1 MLVNQKHIA
10 LWLLLALCL
19 GLTACGGD
27 DGLVSVDESKLVT
40 DTAEIDSNYE
50 YELPVIFHVLYKD
63 QSDATQYIPA
73 ARLKN
78 LLQYVNEIYQGGVY
92 GKSENLHLK
101 FVLAEKDEKGKK
113 LGTPGVE
120 YVKYNGDYPIDVSAF
135 MSDNTGAN
143 VKYIW
148 DPNQYIN
155 VMMFNFKSAS
165 SKEVTLGISHM
176 PHTVDNRVEG
186 LDNVKTQYIA
196 KSQLKYPLCSSI
208 NSTYAAQASGGGY
221 FQSDRYTDDN
231 HTAHTLSTADVV
243 VTMAHELGHYLGL
256 YHAFTEDKKDGGFQ
270 PIDSC
275 GDTDYYKDTPSY
287 NRIDYNNY
295 LETLNF
301 EQNDPSITKKMLSRN
316 SCDGKTFES
325 DNIMDYSL
333 TMGFQITADQK
344 KRIRNVLYYSPLIP
358 GPKKNNINTRTRA
371 TDDSH
376 PLDLKFTIIK

>member
-1 MLVNQKHIA
+1 MIIKQKHIV
-10 LWLLLALCL
+10 LWLLFALCL

-27 DGLVSVDESKLVT
+27 DGLVSTDKSSLVT
-40 DTAEIDSNYE
+40 DTTEIDSNYE
-50 YELPVIFHVLYKD
+50 YQLPVIFHVLYKN
-63 QSDATQYIPA
+63 QSDASQYIPA

-78 LLQYVNEIYQGGVY
+78 LLQYVNEIYQGGIY
-92 GKSENLHLK
+92 GESENLHLK
-101 FVLAEKDEKGKK
+101 FVLAEKNEKGKK

-120 YVKYNGDYPIDVSAF
+120 YVKYDGEYPIDVNAF

-148 DPNQYIN
+148 DPNKYIN
-155 VMMFNFKSAS
+155 VMMFNFKSS
-165 SKEVTLGISHM
+165 SSNEVTLGISHM

-186 LDNVKTQYIA
+186 LANAKTQYIA
-196 KSQLKYPLCSSI
+196 KSLLTNPLCSSI
-208 NSTYAAQASGGGY
+208 NSIYAAQSSGGGY
-221 FQSDRYTDDN
+221 FQSDRYTNAN
-231 HTAHTLSTADVV
+231 HATTNLNPADVV

-256 YHAFTEDKKDGGFQ
+256 YHAFTEHEQDGSYE
-270 PIDSC
+270 PVDSC
-275 GDTDYYKDTPSY
+275 GDTDHCKDTPSY
-287 NRIDYNNY
+287 NRIKYNTY
-295 LETLNF
+295 LESLIANS
-301 EQNDPSITKKMLSRN
+301 NDPSTTQKMLSRS

-376 PLDLKFTIIK
+376 PLDLRFTIIK

>member
-40 DTAEIDSNYE
+40 DTTEIDSNYE

-165 SKEVTLGISHM
+165 SNEVTLGISHM

-196 KSQLKYPLCSSI
+196 KNQLKYPLCSSI

-231 HTAHTLSTADVV
+231 HTAHALSTADVV

-256 YHAFTEDKKDGGFQ
+256 YHAFTEEKKDGSFQ
-270 PIDSC
+270 PADSC
-275 GDTDYYKDTPSY
+275 GDTDYCKDTPSY

-301 EQNDPSITKKMLSRN
+301 KQNDPSITKKMLSRN

>member
-1 MLVNQKHIA
+1 MIIKQKHIV

-19 GLTACGGD
+19 GLSACGGD
-27 DGLVSVDESKLVT
+27 NGLMSTDKSTLVT

-50 YELPVIFHVLYKD
+50 YQLPVIFHVLYKN
-63 QSDATQYIPA
+63 QSDASQYIPA

-78 LLQYVNEIYQGGVY
+78 LLQYVNEIYQGGIY

-120 YVKYNGDYPIDVSAF
+120 YVKYDGDYPIDVSAF

-196 KSQLKYPLCSSI
+196 KNQLKYPLCSSI

-231 HTAHTLSTADVV
+231 HTAHALSTADVV

-256 YHAFTEDKKDGGFQ
+256 YHAFTEEKKDGSFQ
-270 PIDSC
+270 PADSC
-275 GDTDYYKDTPSY
+275 GDTDYCKDTPSY

-316 SCDGKTFES
+316 SCDGKIFES
-325 DNIMDYSL
+325 NNIMDYSL

>member
-1 MLVNQKHIA
+1 MIIKQKHIV

-19 GLTACGGD
+19 GLSACGGD
-27 DGLVSVDESKLVT
+27 NGLMSTDKSTLVT

-50 YELPVIFHVLYKD
+50 YQLPVIFHVLYKN
-63 QSDATQYIPA
+63 QSDASQYIPA

-78 LLQYVNEIYQGGVY
+78 LLQYVNEIYQGGIY

-120 YVKYNGDYPIDVSAF
+120 YVKYDGDYPIDVNAF

-155 VMMFNFKSAS
+155 VMMFNFKSS
-165 SKEVTLGISHM
+165 SSNEITLGISHM

-186 LDNVKTQYIA
+186 LDNVNTQYIA
-196 KSQLKYPLCSSI
+196 KSKLPYPLCSSI
-208 NSTYAAQASGGGY
+208 NSTYAAQASNGSY
-221 FQSDRYTDDN
+221 FESDRYTDDN
-231 HTAHTLSTADVV
+231 HVAHTLSTADVV

-256 YHAFTEDKKDGGFQ
+256 YHAFTEKEKDGSYQ
-270 PIDSC
+270 PVDSC
-275 GDTDYYKDTPSY
+275 GDTDYCKDTPSY
-287 NRIDYNNY
+287 NRIEYNNY
-295 LETLNF
+295 LETLTINGS
-301 EQNDPSITKKMLSRN
+301 DPNMTRKMLSRS

-376 PLDLKFTIIK
+376 PLDLRFTIIK

>member
-1 MLVNQKHIA
+1 MIIKQKHIV

-19 GLTACGGD
+19 GLSACGGD
-27 DGLVSVDESKLVT
+27 DGLMSTDKSTLVT

-50 YELPVIFHVLYKD
+50 YQLPVIFHVLYKN
-63 QSDATQYIPA
+63 QSDASQYIPA

-92 GKSENLHLK
+92 GESENLHLK

-120 YVKYNGDYPIDVSAF
+120 YVKYDGDYPIDVNAF

-165 SKEVTLGISHM
+165 SNEVTLGISHM

-186 LDNVKTQYIA
+186 LDNAKTQYIA
-196 KSQLKYPLCSSI
+196 KSQLISPLCSSI

-231 HTAHTLSTADVV
+231 HVAHTLSTADVV

-256 YHAFTEDKKDGGFQ
+256 YHAFTEEKKDGGFQ
-270 PIDSC
+270 PVDSC
-275 GDTDYYKDTPSY
+275 GDTDYCKDTPSY

>member
-10 LWLLLALCL
+10 LWLLLTLCL

-78 LLQYVNEIYQGGVY
+78 LLQYVNEIYQGGIY
-92 GKSENLHLK
+92 GESENLHLK

-120 YVKYNGDYPIDVSAF
+120 YVKYDGDYPIDVSAF

-165 SKEVTLGISHM
+165 SNEVTLGISHM

-231 HTAHTLSTADVV
+231 HVAHTLSTADVV

-256 YHAFTEDKKDGGFQ
+256 YHAFTEEKKDGSFQ
-270 PIDSC
+270 PVDSC
-275 GDTDYYKDTPSY
+275 GDTDYCKDTPSY

>member
-10 LWLLLALCL
+10 LWLLLTLCL

-78 LLQYVNEIYQGGVY
+78 LLQYVNEIYQGGIY
-92 GKSENLHLK
+92 GESENLHLK

-120 YVKYNGDYPIDVSAF
+120 YVKYDGDYPIDVSAF

-165 SKEVTLGISHM
+165 SNEVTLGISHM

-186 LDNVKTQYIA
+186 LDNAKTQYIA
-196 KSQLKYPLCSSI
+196 KSQLISPLCSSI
-208 NSTYAAQASGGGY
+208 NSIYAAQASGGGY

-231 HTAHTLSTADVV
+231 HVAHTLSTADVV

-256 YHAFTEDKKDGGFQ
+256 YHAFTEEKKDGSFQ
-270 PIDSC
+270 PVDSC
-275 GDTDYYKDTPSY
+275 GDTDYCKDTPSY

-316 SCDGKTFES
+316 SCDGNTFES

-371 TDDSH
+371 TDGSQ

>member
-1 MLVNQKHIA
+1 MIIKQKHIV
-10 LWLLLALCL
+10 LWLLFALCL

-27 DGLVSVDESKLVT
+27 DGLVSTDKSSLVT
-40 DTAEIDSNYE
+40 DTIEIDSNYE
-50 YELPVIFHVLYKD
+50 YQLPVIFHVLYKN
-63 QSDATQYIPA
+63 QSDASQYIPA

-78 LLQYVNEIYQGGVY
+78 LLQYVNEIYQGGIY
-92 GKSENLHLK
+92 GESENLHLK

-120 YVKYNGDYPIDVSAF
+120 YVKYDGDYPIDVNAF

-155 VMMFNFKSAS
+155 VMMFNFKSS
-165 SKEVTLGISHM
+165 SSNEITLGISHM

-186 LDNVKTQYIA
+186 LDNVNTQYIA
-196 KSQLKYPLCSSI
+196 KSKLPYPLCSSI
-208 NSTYAAQASGGGY
+208 NSTYAAQASNGSY
-221 FQSDRYTDDN
+221 FESDRYTDDN
-231 HTAHTLSTADVV
+231 HVAHTLSTADVV

-256 YHAFTEDKKDGGFQ
+256 YHAFTEKEKDGSYQ
-270 PIDSC
+270 PVDSC
-275 GDTDYYKDTPSY
+275 GDTDYCKDTPSY
-287 NRIDYNNY
+287 NRIEYNNY
-295 LETLNF
+295 LETLTINGS
-301 EQNDPSITKKMLSRN
+301 DPNMTRKMLSRS

-344 KRIRNVLYYSPLIP
+344 KRIRNVLYYSSLIP

-376 PLDLKFTIIK
+376 PLDLRFTIIK

>member
-1 MLVNQKHIA
+1 MIIKQKHIV

-19 GLTACGGD
+19 GLSACGGD
-27 DGLVSVDESKLVT
+27 NGLMSTDKSTLVT

-50 YELPVIFHVLYKD
+50 YQLPVIFHVLYKN
-63 QSDATQYIPA
+63 QSDASQYIPA

-78 LLQYVNEIYQGGVY
+78 LLQYVNEIYQGGIY

-120 YVKYNGDYPIDVSAF
+120 YVKYDGDYPIDVSAF

-165 SKEVTLGISHM
+165 SNEVTLGISHM

-196 KSQLKYPLCSSI
+196 KNQLKYPLCSSI

-231 HTAHTLSTADVV
+231 HTAHALSTADVV

-256 YHAFTEDKKDGGFQ
+256 YHAFTEEKKDGSFQ
-270 PIDSC
+270 PADSC
-275 GDTDYYKDTPSY
+275 GDTDYCKDTPSY

-301 EQNDPSITKKMLSRN
+301 EQNDPSITKKMMSRN
-316 SCDGKTFES
+316 SCDGKIFES
-325 DNIMDYSL
+325 NNIMDYSL

>member
-1 MLVNQKHIA
+1 MIIKQKHIV

-19 GLTACGGD
+19 GLSACGGD
-27 DGLVSVDESKLVT
+27 NGLMSTDKSTLVT

-50 YELPVIFHVLYKD
+50 YQLPVIFHVLYKN
-63 QSDATQYIPA
+63 QSDASQYIPA

-78 LLQYVNEIYQGGVY
+78 LLQYVNEIYQGGIY

-120 YVKYNGDYPIDVSAF
+120 YVKYDGDYPIDVSAF

-165 SKEVTLGISHM
+165 SNEVTLGISHM

-196 KSQLKYPLCSSI
+196 KKQLKYPLCSSI
-208 NSTYAAQASGGGY
+208 NSTYAAQTSGGGY

-231 HTAHTLSTADVV
+231 HTAHALSTADVV

-256 YHAFTEDKKDGGFQ
+256 YHAFTEEKKDGSFQ
-270 PIDSC
+270 PADSC
-275 GDTDYYKDTPSY
+275 GDTDYCKDTPSY

-316 SCDGKTFES
+316 SCDCKIFES
-325 DNIMDYSL
+325 NNIMDYSL

>member
-256 YHAFTEDKKDGGFQ
+256 YHAFTEEKKDGSFQ
-270 PIDSC
+270 PADSC
-275 GDTDYYKDTPSY
+275 GDTDYCKDTPSY

>member
-1 MLVNQKHIA
+1 MIIKQKHIV
-10 LWLLLALCL
+10 LWLLFALCL

-27 DGLVSVDESKLVT
+27 DGLVSTDKSSLVT
-40 DTAEIDSNYE
+40 DTIEIDSNYE
-50 YELPVIFHVLYKD
+50 YQLPVIFHVLYKN
-63 QSDATQYIPA
+63 QSDASQYIPA

-78 LLQYVNEIYQGGVY
+78 LLQYVNEIYQGGIY
-92 GKSENLHLK
+92 GESENLHLK

-120 YVKYNGDYPIDVSAF
+120 YVKYDGDYPIDVNAF

-155 VMMFNFKSAS
+155 VMMFNFKSS
-165 SKEVTLGISHM
+165 SSNEITLGISHM

-186 LDNVKTQYIA
+186 LDNVNTQYIA
-196 KSQLKYPLCSSI
+196 KSKLPYPLCSSI
-208 NSTYAAQASGGGY
+208 NSTYAAQASNGSY
-221 FQSDRYTDDN
+221 FESDRYTDDN
-231 HTAHTLSTADVV
+231 HVAHTLSTADVV

-256 YHAFTEDKKDGGFQ
+256 YHAFTEKEKDGSYQ
-270 PIDSC
+270 PVDSC
-275 GDTDYYKDTPSY
+275 GDTDYCKDTPSY
-287 NRIDYNNY
+287 NRIEYNNY
-295 LETLNF
+295 LETLTINGS
-301 EQNDPSITKKMLSRN
+301 DPNMTRKMLSRS

-358 GPKKNNINTRTRA
+358 GPKKNNINPRTRA

-376 PLDLKFTIIK
+376 PLDLRFTIIK

>member
-1 MLVNQKHIA
+1 MLVNQKHFA
-10 LWLLLALCL
+10 LWLLLTLCL

-50 YELPVIFHVLYKD
+50 YELPVIFYVLYKD

-92 GKSENLHLK
+92 GESENLHLK

-120 YVKYNGDYPIDVSAF
+120 YVKYDGDYPIDVSVF

-155 VMMFNFKSAS
+155 MMMFNFKSAS
-165 SKEVTLGISHM
+165 SNEVTLGISHM

-231 HTAHTLSTADVV
+231 HVAHTLSTADVV

-256 YHAFTEDKKDGGFQ
+256 YHAFTEEKKDGSFQ
-270 PIDSC
+270 PVDSC
-275 GDTDYYKDTPSY
+275 GDTDYCKDTPSY

-371 TDDSH
+371 TDGSQ

>member
-1 MLVNQKHIA
+1 MIIKQKHIV
-10 LWLLLALCL
+10 LWLLFALCL

-27 DGLVSVDESKLVT
+27 DGLVSTDKSSLVT
-40 DTAEIDSNYE
+40 DTIEIDSNYE
-50 YELPVIFHVLYKD
+50 YQLPVIFHVLYKN
-63 QSDATQYIPA
+63 QSDASQYIPA

-78 LLQYVNEIYQGGVY
+78 LLQYVNEIYQGGIY
-92 GKSENLHLK
+92 GESENLHLK

-120 YVKYNGDYPIDVSAF
+120 YVKYDGDYPIDVNAF

-155 VMMFNFKSAS
+155 VMMFNFKSSS
-165 SKEVTLGISHM
+165 SKEITLGISHM

-186 LDNVKTQYIA
+186 LDNVNTQYIA
-196 KSQLKYPLCSSI
+196 KSKLPYPLCSSI
-208 NSTYAAQASGGGY
+208 NSTYAAQASNGSY
-221 FQSDRYTDDN
+221 FESDRYTDDN
-231 HTAHTLSTADVV
+231 HVAHTLSTADVV

-256 YHAFTEDKKDGGFQ
+256 YHAFTEKEKDGSYQ
-270 PIDSC
+270 PVDSC
-275 GDTDYYKDTPSY
+275 GDTDYCKDTPSY
-287 NRIDYNNY
+287 NRIEYNNY
-295 LETLNF
+295 LETLTINGS
-301 EQNDPSITKKMLSRN
+301 DPNMTRKMLSRS

-376 PLDLKFTIIK
+376 PLDLRFTIIK

>member
-10 LWLLLALCL
+10 LWLLLTLCL

-27 DGLVSVDESKLVT
+27 DGLVSADESKLVT

-78 LLQYVNEIYQGGVY
+78 LLQYVNEIYQGGIY

-120 YVKYNGDYPIDVSAF
+120 YVKYDGEYPIDVNAF

-165 SKEVTLGISHM
+165 SNEVTLGISHM

-256 YHAFTEDKKDGGFQ
+256 YHAFTEEKKDGGFQ
-270 PIDSC
+270 PADSC
-275 GDTDYYKDTPSY
+275 GDTDYCKDTPSY

-371 TDDSH
+371 TDGSQ

>member
-1 MLVNQKHIA
+1 MIIKQKHIV

-19 GLTACGGD
+19 GLSACGGD
-27 DGLVSVDESKLVT
+27 NGLMSTDKSTLVT

-50 YELPVIFHVLYKD
+50 YQLPVIFHVLYKN
-63 QSDATQYIPA
+63 QSDASQYIPA

-78 LLQYVNEIYQGGVY
+78 LLQYVNEIYQGGIY

-120 YVKYNGDYPIDVSAF
+120 YVKYDGDYPIDVSAF

-165 SKEVTLGISHM
+165 SNEVTLGISHM

-196 KSQLKYPLCSSI
+196 KNQLKYPLCSSI

-231 HTAHTLSTADVV
+231 HTAHALSTADVV

-256 YHAFTEDKKDGGFQ
+256 YHAFTEEKKDGSFQ
-270 PIDSC
+270 PADSC
-275 GDTDYYKDTPSY
+275 GDTDYCKDTPSY

-316 SCDGKTFES
+316 SCDGKIFES

>member
-10 LWLLLALCL
+10 LWLLLTLCL

-27 DGLVSVDESKLVT
+27 DGLVSADESKLVT

-78 LLQYVNEIYQGGVY
+78 LLQYVNEIYQGGIY
-92 GKSENLHLK
+92 GESENLHLK

-120 YVKYNGDYPIDVSAF
+120 YVKYDGDYPIDVNAF

-165 SKEVTLGISHM
+165 SNEVTLGISHM

-256 YHAFTEDKKDGGFQ
+256 YHAFTEEKKDGSFQ
-270 PIDSC
+270 PVDSC
-275 GDTDYYKDTPSY
+275 GDTDYCKDTPSY

-316 SCDGKTFES
+316 SCDGNTFES

-358 GPKKNNINTRTRA
+358 GPKKNNINTRTQA
-371 TDDSH
+371 TDGSQ

>member
-1 MLVNQKHIA
+1 MMFKQIHIA

-19 GLTACGGD
+19 GITACGGD
-27 DGLVSVDESKLVT
+27 DGLVSPDNSSLVT

-50 YELPVIFHVLYKD
+50 YQLPVIFHVLYKD
-63 QSDATQYIPA
+63 QSDPRQYIPA

-78 LLQYVNEIYQGGVY
+78 LLQYVNEIYQGGIY

-101 FVLAEKDEKGKK
+101 FVLAEKNEAGKK

-120 YVKYNGDYPIDVSAF
+120 YVKYDGEYPIDVNAF

-148 DPNQYIN
+148 DPNKYIN
-155 VMMFNFKSAS
+155 VMMFNFKSS
-165 SKEVTLGISHM
+165 SSNEVTLGISHM

-186 LDNVKTQYIA
+186 LDNVKTQYIT
-196 KSQLKYPLCSSI
+196 KSLLKYPLCSSI
-208 NSTYAAQASGGGY
+208 NSIYAAQSSEGGY
-221 FQSDRYTDDN
+221 FQSDRYTNAN
-231 HTAHTLSTADVV
+231 HATTNLNPADVV

-256 YHAFTEDKKDGGFQ
+256 YHAFTEHEQDGSYQ
-270 PIDSC
+270 HVDSC
-275 GDTDYYKDTPSY
+275 GDTDYCKDTPPY
-287 NRIDYNNY
+287 NRIEYNNY
-295 LETLNF
+295 LESLIGNNNNPNTT
-301 EQNDPSITKKMLSRN
+301 QMMLSRN

-376 PLDLKFTIIK
+376 PLDLRFTIIK